1 MVDGQMN
8 KNLSCNGSTQWGNNN
23 RSF

>member
-8 KNLSCNGSTQWGNNN
+8 KKLSCNGSTQWGNN